1 MNHRRYE
8 KNASIPQFTSLKG
21 DINQDGIVNVN
32 DVNYG
37 MRGIVGKVEL
47 EGQIGDV
54 NGDWIFKVN
63 DINMIM
69 KFIVGKISN
78 V

>member
-1 MNHRRYE
+1 MN
-8 KNASIPQFTSLKG
+8 KIASILQFTSLKG
-21 DINQDGIVNVN
+21 DINQDGIVSVN

-37 MRGIVGKVEL
+37 MREIVGKVKS

-54 NGDWIFKVN
+54 NVKVN
-63 DINMIM
+63 DKSMIM
-69 KFIVGKISN
+69 SLIVGKISN